1 MINAICLCFFNLNGL
16 PIRVLKCFIFFLY
29 LLNIKSTL
37 FLAFDHKSI
46 NWNKILVIIIII
58 NLDWLSLLS
67 KNRGCVIFWIKI
79 DEHHEEKVDAAAEE
93 TEGLEDED

>member
-1 MINAICLCFFNLNGL
+1 MINAICLCFFDLNGL
-16 PIRVLKCFIFFLY
+16 PIWVFESFIFFLY

-46 NWNKILVIIIII
+46 NRYKILVIIIII
-58 NLDWLSLLS
+58 NLDWLSFLS
-67 KNRGCVIFWIKI
+67 KYGGCVIFWIKI
-79 DEHHEEKVDAAAEE
+79 DEHHEEKIDAAAEE